1 MKKTFTAVT
10 FLIFMLLMACRT
22 DPDVVE
28 DIFDVADPGIE
39 KAEDFEMVFSDSGR
53 IKARISGEILLHYL
67 DPADPKDEFPE
78 GVSVLFYNKAG
89 EVQSW
94 LDARYA
100 IRKGRDQL
108 VVMRDSVV
116 MKNIKGERLHTSELI
131 WDEKVGMVS
140 TEKFS
145 KITKV
150 DGTVLYCYGFESN
163 EQFTDYTLLSI
174 EGPVNIDA
182 LKEEE

>member
-1 MKKTFTAVT
+1 M
-10 FLIFMLLMACRT
+10 
-22 DPDVVE
+22 VE
-28 DIFDVADPGIE
+28 EIFDVADPGVE
-39 KAEDFEMVFSDSGR
+39 RAENFEMIFSDSGR
-53 IKARISGEILLHYL
+53 IKARIEGDVLLHYL
-67 DPADPKDEFPE
+67 DPANPKDEFPE
-78 GVSVLFYNKAG
+78 GVSVLFYNNTG
-89 EVQSW
+89 QVQSW
-94 LDARYA
+94 LDSKYA
-100 IRKGRDQL
+100 IRKGREKI
-108 VVMRDSVV
+108 VVLRDSVV
-116 MKNIKGERLHTSELI
+116 MKNVKGERLHTSELI
-131 WDEKVGMVS
+131 WDEKEEMVR